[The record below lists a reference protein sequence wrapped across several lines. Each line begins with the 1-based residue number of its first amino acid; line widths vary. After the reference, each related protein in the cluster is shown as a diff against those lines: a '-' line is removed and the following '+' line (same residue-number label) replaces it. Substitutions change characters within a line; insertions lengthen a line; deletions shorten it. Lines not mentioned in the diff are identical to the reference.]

1 MKAES
6 QERLVSRSSFI
17 RKKSKRTTVRKCIG
31 AIVLHLFCIC
41 FSSSSLLELVL
52 TRATKNVQVFNVEK
66 TPPNPPSRSTY
77 QPLLESFVTLS
88 MTKIADITIGNEAE
102 AFFLAILPLNGT
114 LLGSYRTS
122 LTSWETKVIELS
134 LTSWETKVIELG
146 QDFKPLA
153 TKNGALE
160 KIRIP
165 ETEDGRVF

>member
-1 MKAES
+1 MV
-6 QERLVSRSSFI
+6 RVRRPSRN
-17 RKKSKRTTVRKCIG
+17 
-31 AIVLHLFCIC
+31 
-41 FSSSSLLELVL
+41 LLEDSI
-52 TRATKNVQVFNVEK
+52 RRNRRNV
-66 TPPNPPSRSTY
+66 
-77 QPLLESFVTLS
+77 
-88 MTKIADITIGNEAE
+88 GNIYIEYFSQYLRNCRHYDRKRNRG
-102 AFFLAILPLNGT
+102 FFLAILPLNGT

-134 LTSWETKVIELG
+134 LTSWETKVIERG